1 LLFNSYVFLF
11 VFLPVVLA
19 GYALAGR
26 YGNRPVF
33 AWLVTAS
40 LFFYGWWNPLL
51 LWLIVLSITVNY
63 AFAGHLTRSPGKGA
77 LALAIS
83 FNLGLLGYFKYAG
96 FLTQIL
102 SDATGS
108 GFQLGELIL
117 PLGIS
122 FFTFQQITYLVD
134 SNAGRTVNHGWL
146 EYGLFVTFFP
156 QLVAGPIVHQ
166 AEILPQ
172 FIHGRHRLRARNLA
186 IGLTIFALG
195 LFKKVV
201 IADHMATYATPVFNA
216 AAAGEVITFLE
227 AWGGATAY
235 TFQIY
240 FDFSGYSDM
249 AIGLARM
256 FGIRLPLNFHS
267 PYKAHNII
275 DFWSRWHMTL
285 SRFLRDYLY
294 IPFGG
299 NRKGSARRYL
309 NLMVV
314 MLLGGLWHGAGWTFV
329 LWGGL
334 HGFYLIC
341 NHAWR
346 GLAGSL
352 GLLADR
358 PRWWTRGLSWSAT
371 FLAVMVAWVF
381 FRATS
386 FDAAL
391 NVLRGMAALDGRLVV
406 TPGYVPIMEVLR
418 PVLGEFTVRS
428 QPLLYY
434 NGMEQFLWLAGGVFS
449 VLALPNTQEWMQ
461 RYLPTTGRISPPTY
475 FPRRFLWRPTP
486 MWAVFAMIVIGV
498 SLIGTMQ
505 PSEFLYWKF

>member
-1 LLFNSYVFLF
+1 
-11 VFLPVVLA
+11 
-19 GYALAGR
+19 
-26 YGNRPVF
+26 
-33 AWLVTAS
+33 
-40 LFFYGWWNPLL
+40 
-51 LWLIVLSITVNY
+51 
-63 AFAGHLTRSPGKGA
+63 
-77 LALAIS
+77 
-83 FNLGLLGYFKYAG
+83 
-96 FLTQIL
+96 
-102 SDATGS
+102 
-108 GFQLGELIL
+108 
-117 PLGIS
+117 
-122 FFTFQQITYLVD
+122 
-134 SNAGRTVNHGWL
+134 
-146 EYGLFVTFFP
+146 
-156 QLVAGPIVHQ
+156 
-166 AEILPQ
+166 
-172 FIHGRHRLRARNLA
+172 
-186 IGLTIFALG
+186 
-195 LFKKVV
+195 
-201 IADHMATYATPVFNA
+201 
-216 AAAGEVITFLE
+216 
-227 AWGGATAY
+227 
-235 TFQIY
+235 
-240 FDFSGYSDM
+240 
-249 AIGLARM
+249 M